1 MMITKKA
8 LPRRTFL
15 RGLGTTMAL
24 PLLDAMVP
32 AASALARTLTAPIRR
47 LGFVY
52 VPNGVIQEQFVPT
65 TTGAGFGFSPILSPI
80 EPFRDQLLVLS
91 GLAHRQAD
99 SFGYGNGDH
108 PRATAVWLSGV
119 HAWERRGRVGPTS
132 IKLGTTADQIAAR
145 TLGKETPLPSLEM
158 VLETPTAIACDT
170 GDCFY
175 SNTISWRNET
185 TPLPMEPH
193 PRVVFERLFGDG
205 GNAADRLAQVR
216 QTGSILDSVTEEA
229 LSLERTLGPNDRNKL
244 SEYLDAV
251 RDIEQRIQR
260 TESRGDQTLVELPDR
275 PIDIPETFEEHA
287 TLMFDLQALAFQ
299 ADVTRVVTMMM
310 ARETSPRTYP
320 QIGVPDQHHT
330 VSHHRNDSEYIA
342 KKAKID
348 TYHVKMLGYL
358 LDKLRSTPDGDGT
371 LLDNSMIVYGG
382 GIGNGNLHEHTN
394 LPCLVAGGGGGR
406 LKGGRHLAYPEDQD
420 TPMANLL
427 LSVLDKAGV
436 DAETLGD
443 STGPLATA
451 PLSDV

>member
-1 MMITKKA
+1 MIITKKA

-15 RGLGTTMAL
+15 RGMSATLAL

-32 AASALARTLTAPIRR
+32 AATALAQTPANPVRR
-47 LGFVY
+47 LGFIY
-52 VPNGVIQEQFVPT
+52 VPNGVIQEQWVPA
-65 TTGAGFGFSPILSPI
+65 TTGAGFDLSPILSPL
-80 EPFRDQLLVLS
+80 EPFRDRLLVVS

-99 SFGYGNGDH
+99 SFGDGNGDH

-119 HAWERRGRVGPTS
+119 HAWERRGRVGPTA

-145 TLGKETPLPSLEM
+145 ELGKETPLPSLEL
-158 VLETPTAIACDT
+158 VLEAPTAIACDT

-205 GNAADRLAQVR
+205 GSNADRMAQVR
-216 QTGSILDSVTEEA
+216 QTGSILDSVAQEA
-229 LSLERTLGPNDRNKL
+229 LSLERTLGPQDRTKL

-251 RDIEQRIQR
+251 RDLEQRIQR
-260 TESRGDQTLVELPDR
+260 SAARGDDAVVELPDR
-275 PIDIPETFEEHA
+275 PIDIPETFDEHA
-287 TLMFDLQALAFQ
+287 KLMFDLQVLAYQ

-310 ARETSPRTYP
+310 ARETSPRTYAS
-320 QIGVPDQHHT
+320 IGVADQHHT
-330 VSHHRNDSEYIA
+330 VSHHRNDPEYIA

-348 TYHVKMLGYL
+348 TYHISLLGYF
-358 LDKLRSTPDGDGT
+358 LDKLRNTPDGDGN
-371 LLDNSMIVYGG
+371 LLDHSMITYGG
-382 GIGNGNLHEHTN
+382 GLGNGNLHEHTN

-406 LKGGRHLAYPEDQD
+406 LTGGRHLAYPEDRD
-420 TPMANLL
+420 TPMTNLL
-427 LSVLDKAGV
+427 LAVLDKAGV
-436 DAETLGD
+436 ETEMLGD
-443 STGPLATA
+443 STGQLGIA